1 MIKMIIKMILLT
13 IILTL
18 SKTPANKGGRSD
30 SRGSNLRWKELG
42 SVEEDDAKG
51 EGDAHLAKE
60 SDDKDKSGI
69 AFRHKRDG
77 EK

>member
-1 MIKMIIKMILLT
+1 MT
-13 IILTL
+13 IILTMF
-18 SKTPANKGGRSD
+18 KTPANKGCRSD

-60 SDDKDKSGI
+60 SDDKDESGI
-69 AFRHKRDG
+69 AFGHKRYG